1 MKGETQQGSLMIDI
15 DECVDDGDVE
25 KSHLTMLMVMMQTIG
40 ARWQI
45 LMKGEAQPGSLLIN
59 IDDNVDCDNDADG
72 GDGSDGH
79 HDHGHDNE
87 MGG

>member
-1 MKGETQQGSLMIDI
+1 
-15 DECVDDGDVE
+15 
-25 KSHLTMLMVMMQTIG
+25 
-40 ARWQI
+40 
-45 LMKGEAQPGSLLIN
+45 MKGEAQPGSLLIN